1 MSPNSARI
9 HPAKLVRGLADVVEK
24 MGVRLCED
32 TTVSE
37 ISPRPARTDRGN
49 VTATYILRATEGF
62 TANLK
67 GLHREWLP
75 MNSSMIVT
83 EPLGDEVWAEIG
95 WSDCDTVGDSAHAYV
110 YSQRTADNRIAL
122 GGRGIP
128 YLFGSRTDVG
138 GTTQPETVRALTR
151 MLRRMFPAARNARI
165 EHAWAGVLGVPRNW
179 KASVGLDQQT
189 GVGWAGG
196 YVGTGVTATNL
207 AARTLRDLILDPQS
221 ELTTLPWVNRRVRQW
236 DKEPLRWIAVSSLY
250 KAYNLADRAENAGR
264 KTTSPI
270 AKMAGI
276 ITGRT

>member
-1 MSPNSARI
+1 
-9 HPAKLVRGLADVVEK
+9 
-24 MGVRLCED
+24 
-32 TTVSE
+32 
-37 ISPRPARTDRGN
+37 
-49 VTATYILRATEGF
+49 
-62 TANLK
+62 
-67 GLHREWLP
+67 
-75 MNSSMIVT
+75 
-83 EPLGDEVWAEIG
+83 
-95 WSDCDTVGDSAHAYV
+95 
-110 YSQRTADNRIAL
+110 
-122 GGRGIP
+122 
-128 YLFGSRTDVG
+128 
-138 GTTQPETVRALTR
+138 
-151 MLRRMFPAARNARI
+151 MFPAARNARI